1 MQKNNFLLFAKCL
14 KMYSFFRICI
24 LRLQK
29 VLLWPKNFFLW
40 KISIWVSKTRR
51 ILCWFQ
57 IHWCRLSEMPLIKV
71 KSKNHEKMHKN
82 EKTQNSHSFL
92 ALAFIRGICLSR
104 HQRIWNQHK
113 ILRVFDTYIDIFQE
127 KIFLG
132 HNSTFCNLKMQM
144 RKKLYIFKH
153 FAKSK
158 KLFFCQYL
166 SISVWFLSKFQKKYK
181 IEAP

>member
-1 MQKNNFLLFAKCL
+1 
-14 KMYSFFRICI
+14 MYSFFRICI

-29 VLLWPKNFFLW
+29 VLLWPKIFPW
-40 KISIWVSKTRR
+40 KISIWVSKKRR

-57 IHWCRLSEMPLIKV
+57 ICWCQLSEMPLTKV
-71 KSKNHEKMHKN
+71 KSKKPQKMHKN
-82 EKTQNSHSFL
+82 ENTQNSHSFL
-92 ALAFIRGICLSR
+92 ALAFYRGIWLSW
-104 HQRIWNQHK
+104 HQRTWNQHK
-113 ILRVFDTYIDIFQE
+113 ILRFFDTHFDIFQE

-158 KLFFCQYL
+158 QLFFCQYL
-166 SISVWFLSKFQKKYK
+166 SFSVWFPLSLKHWSPLVLKNSYNAAFTFAG
-181 IEAP
+181 IL